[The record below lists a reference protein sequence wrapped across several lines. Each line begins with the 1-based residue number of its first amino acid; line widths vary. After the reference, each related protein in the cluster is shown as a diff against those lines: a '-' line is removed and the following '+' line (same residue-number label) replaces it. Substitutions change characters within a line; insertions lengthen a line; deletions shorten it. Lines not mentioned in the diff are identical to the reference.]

1 MFHVGQL
8 VVCVD
13 DEGQEHLPGP
23 YVKRGTGYTIRDR
36 HHNGRHPVLGDG
48 WAVWLEE
55 IVSPTD
61 EFGSEWGFMSSRFR
75 PVNDSALDIFRKTEA
90 PTPTER
96 ESA

>member
-13 DEGQEHLPGP
+13 VSEDQNLAWLPGDAP
-23 YVKRGTGYTIRDR
+23 TKGMIYTVAKVGLGKSGRLVVALAEKP
-36 HHNGRHPVLGDG
+36 RHPVSSNLGY
-48 WAVWLEE
+48 
-55 IVSPTD
+55 
-61 EFGSEWGFMSSRFR
+61 WGYRATRFR